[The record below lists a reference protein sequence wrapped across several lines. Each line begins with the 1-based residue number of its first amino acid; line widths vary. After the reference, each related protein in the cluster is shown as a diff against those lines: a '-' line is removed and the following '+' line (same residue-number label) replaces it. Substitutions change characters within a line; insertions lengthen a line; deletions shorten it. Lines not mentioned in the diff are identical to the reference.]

1 MIFKKKADDLRE
13 FGSYATRAQFG
24 GDDEILSAIGAKF
37 YDELD
42 NTQENESHNSNSKF
56 NQNSHTQNL
65 AKHSR
70 NFSSAQTTQN
80 AQEGANSEILS
91 TYKKEARHRVK
102 FRKFPNL
109 SSATSPIKK
118 IAIGIFSILFLIYV
132 GIFIADVLFGK
143 RSWEVLHDLQ
153 KEKAFLFTDIERLKG
168 ENADLQKTYL
178 ERQSLDPDM
187 MK

>member
-1 MIFKKKADDLRE
+1 MLFKKKADSVRE
-13 FGSYATRAQFG
+13 FGSYADRAQFG

-42 NTQENESHNSNSKF
+42 EAQESESYSSHSKSAP
-56 NQNSHTQNL
+56 NSHTQNL
-65 AKHSR
+65 SKHSR
-70 NFSSAQTTQN
+70 NFTPTQNSQN

-91 TYKKEARHRVK
+91 AYKKESKKRAK
-102 FRKFPNL
+102 FKFPNL
-109 SSATSPIKK
+109 SGAGSPIKK
-118 IAIGIFSILFLIYV
+118 IFIAIFGILFFIYV

-178 ERQSLDPDM
+178 ERESLDPDLA
-187 MK
+187 K